1 MRSAKLAVRETA
13 APAVALITSLSTL
26 VCCTL
31 PAVMIT
37 LGMGAALSSLT
48 SNVPQ
53 LIWLSAHKL
62 LVFGGSFVLLC
73 LAWLVRFLTR
83 NMPCPADPAQ
93 AKLCSRLRAIGYHDH
108 IHLIAATLKRRLIN
122 TAGFYRCISWWS
134 ICTVPRA
141 VIAVVIAKIDRLA
154 SEIAISLIQGFT

>member
-1 MRSAKLAVRETA
+1 MSKAKLAFRETA
-13 APAVALITSLSTL
+13 APAVALVTSLSTL
-26 VCCTL
+26 ICCTL

-53 LIWLSAHKL
+53 LIWLSAHKP

-73 LAWLVRFLTR
+73 LAWFVRYLTR

-93 AKLCSRLRAIGYHDH
+93 AKLCSRLRAIGGWVLY
-108 IHLIAATLKRRLIN
+108 I
-122 TAGFYRCISWWS
+122 GFGVWAIGAFSAF
-134 ICTVPRA
+134 ILP
-141 VIAVVIAKIDRLA
+141 KLLA
-154 SEIAISLIQGFT
+154 

>member
-1 MRSAKLAVRETA
+1 MSKAKLAFRETA
-13 APAVALITSLSTL
+13 APTVALVTSLSTL
-26 VCCTL
+26 ICCTL

-53 LIWLSAHKL
+53 LIWLSERKP

-73 LAWLVRFLTR
+73 LAWLVRYLTR

-93 AKLCSRLRAIGYHDH
+93 AKACARLRAIGGWVLY
-108 IHLIAATLKRRLIN
+108 I
-122 TAGFYRCISWWS
+122 GFGVW
-134 ICTVPRA
+134 A
-141 VIAVVIAKIDRLA
+141 VGAFSAFVLPKLLA
-154 SEIAISLIQGFT
+154 

>member
-1 MRSAKLAVRETA
+1 MSKAKLALRETA
-13 APAVALITSLSTL
+13 APTVALVTSLSTL

-53 LIWLSAHKL
+53 LIWLSAHKP
-62 LVFGGSFVLLC
+62 LVFGGSFVLLGV
-73 LAWLVRFLTR
+73 AWLVRYLTR

-93 AKLCSRLRAIGYHDH
+93 AKVCARLRAIGGWVLY
-108 IHLIAATLKRRLIN
+108 I
-122 TAGFYRCISWWS
+122 GF
-134 ICTVPRA
+134 A
-141 VIAVVIAKIDRLA
+141 VWAIGAFSAFVLPKLLA
-154 SEIAISLIQGFT
+154 

>member
-1 MRSAKLAVRETA
+1 MRSAKLALRETA
-13 APAVALITSLSTL
+13 APAVALVTSLSTL

-48 SNVPQ
+48 ANVPQ
-53 LIWLSAHKL
+53 LIWLSERKP

-73 LAWLVRFLTR
+73 MAWFVRYLTR

-93 AKLCSRLRAIGYHDH
+93 AKLCSRLRAVGGWVLYIGFGVWA
-108 IHLIAATLKRRLIN
+108 IGAFSAFVLPKL
-122 TAGFYRCISWWS
+122 
-134 ICTVPRA
+134 
-141 VIAVVIAKIDRLA
+141 LA
-154 SEIAISLIQGFT
+154 

>member
-1 MRSAKLAVRETA
+1 MSKAKLALRETA
-13 APAVALITSLSTL
+13 APAIALATSLSTL

-53 LIWLSAHKL
+53 LIWLSAHKP

-73 LAWLVRFLTR
+73 LAWLVRYMTR

-93 AKLCSRLRAIGYHDH
+93 AKLCSRLRSLGGWVLYIGF
-108 IHLIAATLKRRLIN
+108 
-122 TAGFYRCISWWS
+122 GVW
-134 ICTVPRA
+134 A
-141 VIAVVIAKIDRLA
+141 VGAFSAFILPKLL
-154 SEIAISLIQGFT
+154 S